1 MEKRLKL
8 KVLIADAQN
17 GNQDAVVQLV
27 VQLVHRFIP
36 IVKKYSGRMGYE
48 EADADL
54 IAWFVNAVHKYR
66 LVNDMEL
73 EILKQHLIFDKTY

>member
-17 GNQDAVVQLV
+17 GNQDAV

-73 EILKQHLIFDKTY
+73 EILKQHLFSDKTY